1 MSSTGKLKGWRL
13 AIGLVILPLA
23 LAAIYYGVFA
33 TDRYVSSA
41 QVVVRQDGG
50 NPGAAVPGLAT
61 LLTGTNPASR
71 EETLYLREYIV
82 SMDMMLLLEDR
93 LHWIEQYATQRSDIF
108 FSLNKDA
115 DREDL
120 LKYYQRM
127 VSAHYDET
135 TGLLRVEVQAFTPE
149 LSEQML
155 RTILEASEHFVN
167 EVSHSIAREQM
178 NFAKGELATARAN
191 YAERKTELIDFQ
203 NVNKVLD
210 GGNTAQNRATIIA
223 DLEGQYTKEQAVLT
237 EMQYK
242 LRPDSPQV
250 KQQKQ
255 KVNAIT
261 QQLAKE
267 KRLLVSSPNGSQLN
281 VVASRFQQ
289 LTLDAGIAEE
299 SYKTAVAAL
308 DNARIEASK
317 KIRTLVT
324 VVSPNTP
331 QLALYPE
338 RLYNLATILLG
349 LLMLYGITRFIL
361 ASIEDHRD

>member
-1 MSSTGKLKGWRL
+1 MSSKGKLRRWRL
-13 AIGLVILPLA
+13 AIGLVILPMVLA
-23 LAAIYYGVFA
+23 TIYYGIFA

-50 NPGAAVPGLAT
+50 NQAAAMPGLST

-71 EETLYLREYIV
+71 EETLYLREYIG
-82 SMDMMLLLEDR
+82 SMDMMLLLEER
-93 LHWIEQYATQRSDIF
+93 LHWIEQYADQRSDMF
-108 FSLNKDA
+108 FWLNKDA
-115 DREDL
+115 PREDL

-127 VSAHYDET
+127 VTAHYDET

-155 RTILEASEHFVN
+155 RTVLSASENFVN

-178 NFAKGELATARAN
+178 TFAKSELATARVQ
-191 YAERKTELIDFQ
+191 YADRKAELIDFQ
-203 NVNKVLD
+203 NTNKVLD
-210 GGNTAQNRATIIA
+210 GANTAQSRATIIA

-237 EMQYK
+237 EMQFK
-242 LRPDSPQV
+242 LRADSPQV

-255 KVNAIT
+255 RVNAIA

-267 KRLLVSSPNGSQLN
+267 KRLLVSSTDGSQLN
-281 VVASRFQQ
+281 VVASAFQQ
-289 LTLDAGIAEE
+289 LTLDAGIAEA

>member
-13 AIGLVILPLA
+13 GIGMVVLPMI
-23 LAAIYYGVFA
+23 LAAIYYGGFA
-33 TDRYVSSA
+33 IDRYVSSA

-50 NPGAAVPGLAT
+50 NQGAQVPGLAT
-61 LLTGTNPASR
+61 LLTGNNPASR

-82 SMDMMLLLEDR
+82 STDMMLLLEDR
-93 LHWIEQYATQRSDIF
+93 LHWVQQYSAQRSDIF
-108 FSLNKDA
+108 FWLDKDA

-155 RTILEASEHFVN
+155 RTILKASEQFVN

-178 NFAKGELATARAN
+178 KFAKGELETARLN
-191 YAERKTELIDFQ
+191 YAQRKTELINFQ
-203 NVNKVLD
+203 NINKVLD
-210 GGNTAQNRATIIA
+210 GGNTAQSRASIIA
-223 DLEGQYTKEQAVLT
+223 ELEGQYTKEQATLT
-237 EMQYK
+237 EMQFK
-242 LRPDSPQV
+242 LRADAPQV
-250 KQQKQ
+250 KQQIQ

-289 LTLDAGIAEE
+289 LTLDSGIAEE

>member
-50 NPGAAVPGLAT
+50 NQGAAVPGLAT

-82 SMDMMLLLEDR
+82 SMDMMLLLEER
-93 LHWIEQYATQRSDIF
+93 LHWVEQYAAQRSDIF
-108 FSLNKDA
+108 FWLNKDA
-115 DREDL
+115 EREDL

-178 NFAKGELATARAN
+178 TFAKGELETARIN
-191 YAERKTELIDFQ
+191 YAERKTELLDFQ

-210 GGNTAQNRATIIA
+210 GANTAQSRATIIA
-223 DLEGQYTKEQAVLT
+223 DLESQYTKEQAILT
-237 EMQYK
+237 EMQFK

-261 QQLAKE
+261 QQLTKE
-267 KRLLVSSPNGSQLN
+267 KRLLVSSPGGSQLN

>member
-1 MSSTGKLKGWRL
+1 MSSTGKKKEWHLTI
-13 AIGLVILPLA
+13 AMVILPMI
-23 LAAIYYGVFA
+23 LAAVYYGVFA
-33 TDRYVSSA
+33 VDRFVSSA

-50 NPGAAVPGLAT
+50 NPGAQVPGLAT
-61 LLTGTNPASR
+61 LLTGANPASR
-71 EETLYLREYIV
+71 EETLYLREFIT
-82 SMDMMLLLEDR
+82 SMDMMLLLEEKA
-93 LHWIEQYATQRSDIF
+93 HWIEQFSAQRSDVF
-108 FSLNKDA
+108 FWLDKNA
-115 DREDL
+115 PRESL

-155 RTILEASEHFVN
+155 RIILQASEHFVN
-167 EVSHSIAREQM
+167 EVSHNIAREQM
-178 NFAKGELATARAN
+178 KFAQSELESARIN
-191 YAERKTELIDFQ
+191 YAKRKTELMDFQ
-203 NVNKVLD
+203 NINKVLD
-210 GGNTAQNRATIIA
+210 GANTAQSRATIIA
-223 DLEGQYTKEQAVLT
+223 DLEGQYTKEQASLT
-237 EMQYK
+237 EMSFK
-242 LRPDSPQV
+242 LRSDAPQIR
-250 KQQKQ
+250 QQKQ
-255 KVNAIT
+255 KVEAIT

-267 KRLLVSSPNGSQLN
+267 KRLLVSSPKGSQLN

-299 SYKTAVAAL
+299 TYKASVAAL

-338 RLYNLATILLG
+338 RWYNMATILLG

>member
-13 AIGLVILPLA
+13 GIGMVVLPMI
-23 LAAIYYGVFA
+23 LAAIYYGGFA
-33 TDRYVSSA
+33 IDRYVSSA

-50 NPGAAVPGLAT
+50 NQGAQVPGLAT
-61 LLTGTNPASR
+61 LLTGNNPASR

-82 SMDMMLLLEDR
+82 STDMMLLLEDR
-93 LHWIEQYATQRSDIF
+93 LHWVQQYSAQRSDIF
-108 FSLNKDA
+108 FWLDKHA

-155 RTILEASEHFVN
+155 RTILKASEQFVN

-178 NFAKGELATARAN
+178 KFAKGELETARLN
-191 YAERKTELIDFQ
+191 YAQRKTELINFQ
-203 NVNKVLD
+203 NINKVLD
-210 GGNTAQNRATIIA
+210 GGNTAQSRASIIA
-223 DLEGQYTKEQAVLT
+223 ELEGQYTKEQATLT
-237 EMQYK
+237 EMQFK
-242 LRPDSPQV
+242 LRADAPQV
-250 KQQKQ
+250 KQQIQ

-289 LTLDAGIAEE
+289 LTLDSGIAEE

>member
-1 MSSTGKLKGWRL
+1 MSSTGNNKGWRL
-13 AIGLVILPLA
+13 ALVMVALPMILA
-23 LAAIYYGVFA
+23 SVYYGLFA
-33 TDRYVSSA
+33 VDRFVSSA
-41 QVVVRQDGG
+41 QVVVRQDGNNQG
-50 NPGAAVPGLAT
+50 SQVPGLAT
-61 LLTGTNPASR
+61 LLTGANPASR
-71 EETLYLREYIV
+71 EETLYLREYIT
-82 SMDMMLLLEDR
+82 SMDMMLLLEKKVN
-93 LHWIEQYATQRSDIF
+93 WIEQYAAQRSDIF
-108 FSLNKDA
+108 FWLNKDEP
-115 DREDL
+115 REGL

-155 RTILEASEHFVN
+155 RVILQASEHFVN
-167 EVSHSIAREQM
+167 EVSHNIAREQM
-178 NFAKGELATARAN
+178 KFAQGELETARAN
-191 YAERKTELIDFQ
+191 YGKRKIELLDFQ

-223 DLEGQYTKEQAVLT
+223 ELEGQYTKEQAALT
-237 EMQYK
+237 EMNFK
-242 LRPDSPQV
+242 LRADAPQV
-250 KQQKQ
+250 RQQKQ
-255 KVNAIT
+255 KVEAIT

-267 KRLLVSSPNGSQLN
+267 KRLLVSSPKGSQLN
-281 VVASRFQQ
+281 VVASRYQQ

-331 QLALYPE
+331 QLAIYPE

-349 LLMLYGITRFIL
+349 LLMVFGITRFIL